1 MWIVLKW
8 RLFHDFFRIKTLKHI
23 KYHYLCNCNGRTDGS
38 GKSSFLSFLLYS
50 LGART
55 PPRTHNILRVW
66 RLVMVDLLL
75 QGSLPEVVL
84 ISGDKSCY
92 YGLVIYRSLRVLPYK
107 PSSVTASTS
116 FLELDLMSPHPG
128 PLESSYQYFFFMF
141 HHTDKWLCSSVWSHL
156 FKWNGLF
163 RMELSL
169 KFFCLVLQRFSRFLA
184 LRTRQS
190 FIMYLVRIL
199 PSSLKER

>member
-1 MWIVLKW
+1 MLVSALP
-8 RLFHDFFRIKTLKHI
+8 LV
-23 KYHYLCNCNGRTDGS
+23 
-38 GKSSFLSFLLYS
+38 
-50 LGART
+50 
-55 PPRTHNILRVW
+55 LRVTMNDW
-66 RLVMVDLLL
+66 RLVMTDLLL
-75 QGSLPEVVL
+75 QGSLPVVVL

-92 YGLVIYRSLRVLPYK
+92 YGLVIYRSLGVLSYK
-107 PSSVTASTS
+107 PSSVTTSTS
-116 FLELDLMSPHPG
+116 LLEFDLMSPHPG
-128 PLESSYQYFFFMF
+128 LLESSYLYFFFFMF

-184 LRTRQS
+184 LRTRQI